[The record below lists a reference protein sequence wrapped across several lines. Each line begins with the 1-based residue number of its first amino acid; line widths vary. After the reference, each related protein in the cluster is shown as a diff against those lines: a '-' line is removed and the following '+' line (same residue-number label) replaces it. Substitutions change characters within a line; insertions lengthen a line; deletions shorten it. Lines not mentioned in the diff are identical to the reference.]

1 MNRTD
6 YLYIGIVVS
15 FISLALIQFTIPDML
30 PASLYISIAW
40 ISIELT
46 LIELMKTI
54 MNHIIINRRRIQNY
68 SQSELELRNRL
79 SNLLKDN
86 YELKDLYEENHKFIQ
101 SITNKLNEYSNSKMT
116 ATLNRI
122 IILLSII
129 QTIVCS
135 VQFSLMLVKKIPT
148 TIYTNKIIS
157 VLSLLS
163 FAFLLLSLFITQKSE
178 ESMYNSDEKM
188 QLLQGIE
195 RKYTVILE
203 RFKSSTNDTNYDLE
217 KKSKSSPESP
227 KHD

>member
-6 YLYIGIVVS
+6 YLYIGIVVY

-101 SITNKLNEYSNSKMT
+101 SITNKLNKYSNSKMT

-195 RKYTVILE
+195 REYTVILE

-217 KKSKSSPESP
+217 KSKSSPESP

>member
-54 MNHIIINRRRIQNY
+54 MNHIIINRKRIQNY

-101 SITNKLNEYSNSKMT
+101 SITNKLNEYSNSQMT

-148 TIYTNKIIS
+148 TIYTNKTTS

-195 RKYTVILE
+195 REYTVILE
-203 RFKSSTNDTNYDLE
+203 RFKSSTNDTNYDFE